1 MIHTGVHVVG
11 GGVCK
16 NPVRTEYSLLFGT
29 LAQLVRAAVTVSGC
43 VSHGFESHM
52 CYIDYQQ
59 RLVQF
64 LELNRII
71 NIC

>member
-11 GGVCK
+11 GGVWSK
-16 NPVRTEYSLLFGT
+16 ARAIQEYSLLLST

-52 CYIDYQQ
+52 CYIDY
-59 RLVQF
+59 
-64 LELNRII
+64 
-71 NIC
+71 

>member
-11 GGVCK
+11 GGVWSK
-16 NPVRTEYSLLFGT
+16 ARTIQEYSLLLST

-52 CYIDYQQ
+52 CYIDY
-59 RLVQF
+59 
-64 LELNRII
+64 
-71 NIC
+71 